1 MAPVAAAGFV
11 LVAALLVNAALVGAV
26 AGTLTFAV
34 RLHPV
39 WGGLLAVG
47 GFLGETVL
55 LGSYRLEPA
64 AAHGLPLVALTF
76 LAAWLTG
83 RFLEVRAHWRHV
95 WATLAALGG
104 ALLAGMLGLSLI
116 GRYLGLPPR

>member
-11 LVAALLVNAALVGAV
+11 LVAALLVNAALLGAV

-76 LAAWLTG
+76 LASWVTA
-83 RFLEVRAHWRHV
+83 RVLEVRARWRHV
-95 WATLAALGG
+95 WATLAGLGCALVIG
-104 ALLAGMLGLSLI
+104 ALGLSLM
-116 GRYLGLPPR
+116 GRYLGLPPH